1 MPGTSTSS
9 ASALH
14 ALTAALDGAPL
25 HAKITHQHHFTS
37 FGGNTYNVEVMNPV
51 SPTPEVGGLTLSA

>member
-14 ALTAALDGAPL
+14 ALTAALEDGA

-51 SPTPEVGGLTLSA
+51 SPTPEVGGLTLS